1 MKGVRAA
8 SSSLTSHPKGQHRF
22 TRAWDSRPCSNLVV
36 CGEQEEGTT
45 RSGERE
51 SHNFSRWLYTWPAR
65 PAPPRPTPPLR
76 EGWLEP
82 QPDMTPVGAT
92 TTRPVYQRK
101 FRFL

>member
-1 MKGVRAA
+1 MTCVG
-8 SSSLTSHPKGQHRF
+8 
-22 TRAWDSRPCSNLVV
+22 SNLVV
-36 CGEQEEGTT
+36 GLSLHMPFSGEQEGGTT
-45 RSGERE
+45 RSGEKE